1 MKKKIVNFK
10 LEVYTLCK
18 QKLEERI
25 LSFEQAMK
33 NAQEASN
40 SEDKSSA
47 GDKYET
53 SRAMGQLD
61 RDMNAKQLVEAQ
73 SEFASLSKINIDI
86 ISDKI
91 IHGSMVETD
100 MGIYFIAAGIGT
112 IELKDETKLIKKVI
126 VLSPKSPLAIAL
138 LGKSAGE
145 IITFNQK
152 QFHIKRLV

>member
-73 SEFASLSKINIDI
+73 SEFASLSKINIEI
-86 ISDKI
+86 KSDKI
-91 IHGSMVETD
+91 ISGSMIETSN
-100 MGIYFIAAGIGT
+100 GVYFIAAGIGS
-112 IELKDETKLIKKVI
+112 IELNDKNILIKKVV
-126 VLSPKSPLAIAL
+126 VLSQRSPLAIAMMGRKIGERL
-138 LGKSAGE
+138 L
-145 IITFNQK
+145 FNQK
-152 QFHIKRLV
+152 EFQIINLF